1 MSFRKRLI
9 VFFLVL
15 LVAGALD
22 ALFAPFVVARGV
34 RLWIWW
40 TAKQQG
46 LSAEIEQIDAPF
58 LRAVTIRN
66 LSVGPGKGA
75 GRDNSFAA
83 ASVVVDLNLRGW
95 ILGEHASLLRSARV
109 DGLSGNIRILRTTRI
124 ARAGLARLGPV
135 AAG

>member
-9 VFFLVL
+9 VFLLVL

-40 TAKQQG
+40 AAKQQG
-46 LSAEIEQIDAPF
+46 LSAEVERIDAPF

-66 LSVGPGKGA
+66 LSVGPGKGT
-75 GRDNSFAA
+75 GRDVSLRA
-83 ASVVVDLNLRGW
+83 ASVVVDLNLR
-95 ILGEHASLLRSARV
+95 
-109 DGLSGNIRILRTTRI
+109 RTTI
-124 ARAGLARLGPV
+124 
-135 AAG
+135 

>member
-46 LSAEIEQIDAPF
+46 LSAEIERIDAPF

-75 GRDNSFAA
+75 GAT
-83 ASVVVDLNLRGW
+83 
-95 ILGEHASLLRSARV
+95 IRSRPQV
-109 DGLSGNIRILRTTRI
+109 WLSI
-124 ARAGLARLGPV
+124 
-135 AAG
+135 